1 MENYTVAELEIIA
14 VAAKDTIS
22 ASIEIEL
29 DENEL
34 PIDKYAN
41 L

>member
-1 MENYTVAELEIIA
+1 MENYVNAELEIVA

-34 PIDKYAN
+34 PIDRYSTF
-41 L
+41 

>member
-1 MENYTVAELEIIA
+1 MENYVSAELEV
-14 VAAKDTIS
+14 VALSIFDFIS

-34 PIDKYAN
+34 PLDRYAN

>member
-1 MENYTVAELEIIA
+1 MENYTAAELEIVV